1 VTPKK
6 GWVRE
11 WTETLV
17 VALALAL
24 LIRTFA
30 MQVFFIPSGSM
41 EPTLD
46 IGDRIIVNKLTF
58 KFHEP
63 SRFEIA
69 VFRFPY
75 GKPGEESKDFI
86 KRVLGMPG
94 ETLQVKDG
102 VVYING
108 KPLAEKHTMNK
119 DMANYGPVQIPSDSY
134 FMMGDNRPNSADSRY
149 WGFLP
154 KQYMIGPAVV
164 RIWPLTRFGLLK
176 DRAL

>member
-1 VTPKK
+1 MTRKK

-46 IGDRIIVNKLTF
+46 IGDRLIVNKLTF
-58 KFHEP
+58 KFREP
-63 SRFEIA
+63 ARFDII

-75 GKPGEESKDFI
+75 SKPGEENRDFI
-86 KRVLGMPG
+86 KRVLGLPG
-94 ETLQVKDG
+94 ETLQIKDG

-108 KPLAEKHTMNK
+108 KPLEEKHTMNR
-119 DMANYGPVQIPSDSY
+119 DTANFGPVVIPSDSY
-134 FMMGDNRPNSADSRY
+134 FVMGDNRPNSADSRY
-149 WGFLP
+149 WGMLP
-154 KQYMIGPAVV
+154 KRYLIGPAVV
-164 RIWPLTRFGLLK
+164 RIWPLTRLGMLK
-176 DRAL
+176 DAQ